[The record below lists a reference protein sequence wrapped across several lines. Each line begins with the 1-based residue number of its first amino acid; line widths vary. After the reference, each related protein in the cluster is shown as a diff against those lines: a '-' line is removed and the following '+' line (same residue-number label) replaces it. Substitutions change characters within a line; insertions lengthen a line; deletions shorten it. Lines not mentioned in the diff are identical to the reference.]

1 MKNKRN
7 FIILIIALILVFYFT
22 TKDDF
27 VGIINQLS
35 NINIKIFLLAIII
48 FLMSLFFKS
57 ISLYIY
63 LRECKEDYPLK
74 KAYFLTLIGQFLN
87 GITPFQSGG
96 QPFQI
101 YLLKKEGIR
110 ITDSTNAMIKDF
122 LSFQIALVTM
132 GVIAL
137 VLNNNM
143 YVLNDAFFLKSF
155 VLLGF
160 LINFIVLLFLIIILC
175 SKKSLV
181 KLINKF
187 INFVFKF
194 RIIRKSGLNKEN
206 ITEGIKNFYKS
217 GKELK
222 KTKIKLL
229 IAVLTNLI
237 NLFLLYIIPFML
249 FKALGVN
256 NISILDS
263 LIVITFITLIGNFIP
278 VPGATGG
285 IEFSFLKLFSSFSI
299 KSTILSSVMLVWR
312 FITYIFGMF
321 VGLIT
326 LIITKGVDKK
336 CE

>member
-7 FIILIIALILVFYFT
+7 FIVLVIALILVFYFT

-48 FLMSLFFKS
+48 FLTALFFKS

-63 LRECKEDYPLK
+63 LRQYKKNYPLK
-74 KAYFLTLIGQFLN
+74 KAYYLTLIGQFLN

-101 YLLKKEGIR
+101 YLLKKEGIK
-110 ITDSTNAMIKDF
+110 ISDSTNAMIKDF

-132 GVIAL
+132 GIVAII
-137 VLNNNM
+137 LNSNM
-143 YVLNDAFFLKSF
+143 NILNDVFSLKTF
-155 VLLGF
+155 VLFGF
-160 LINFIVLLFLIIILC
+160 LINFVVLLFLIIILC
-175 SKKSLV
+175 SKKSLI
-181 KLINKF
+181 KLVNKF
-187 INFVFKF
+187 IDFIFKF
-194 RIIRKSGLNKEN
+194 RIMSKIGLNKEDLTHGVN
-206 ITEGIKNFYKS
+206 NFYRN
-217 GKELK
+217 GKELRK
-222 KTKIKLL
+222 SKVKLL
-229 IAVLTNLI
+229 ITVLINLI
-237 NLFLLYIIPFML
+237 NLFLLYTIPFVI
-249 FKALGVN
+249 FKSFDVSG
-256 NISILDS
+256 ISILDS
-263 LIVITFITLIGNFIP
+263 IIVITFVTLIGNFIP
-278 VPGATGG
+278 IPGATGG
-285 IEFSFLKLFSSFSI
+285 IEYSFLRLFGSFTI